1 MKWYHESAT
10 YSDCLFCGGPSHM
23 LHIAAKA
30 QEFSPKGPE
39 VIGLP
44 RPYVKTR
51 EKNQIYDR
59 LTPKNEGMGYEIG
72 DRKLFKRIPMP
83 WNSTRFDAQDIP
95 NFAKDALDNSVM
107 QSIDKKCCPMC
118 GDRFEDNDKA
128 VAWQPDKEDYFGSAG
143 SGEFGSDTLPY
154 HKECMRLVRIH
165 CPHLRQI
172 SDDQF
177 VEGNYSSLIDNVK
190 RNTPWYFEASEKVT
204 PNSENNS
211 LEETPIYTNPS
222 NAEILA
228 AHYNGIN
235 LYDYVHARDSDINH
249 NELLEAHNKGIDLS
263 DYAYAKN
270 SNLNKNEILDAH
282 DKGINVGDYAYARG
296 PVVTHDDV
304 LKAHDKGACLRYY
317 AQDRYSGDTHE
328 EAIKKQIPGYN
339 PWEKRKLE
347 FFKKYN
353 LASQPPEFEPGQEQ
367 PTGLPRPQHRT
378 KPINQNYD
386 QYGIK
391 GVPPGARKLYQKVP
405 VPWNSTS
412 MDEDEDVPNF
422 DKDSMGMHVNEIR
435 SIMNNNELS
444 SSEKLFHIEPMLNY
458 SDSYRERCCPMCGG
472 NFGDND
478 PAVRYKGSDVP
489 MLSDHLPYH
498 EHCMDLINKHCP
510 HLRRDFKG
518 NPNYFHEHGEY
529 SNLLKNG
536 VENYLKIL
544 SPNAI
549 TASQPPEFSPY
560 EEQPKGLPR
569 PQHRTQEENQR
580 YWNTAPLRCPKCGSN
595 TDEDDN
601 EKIYCTGC
609 GQKFENERKLYQ
621 KVPVPW
627 NTDEIGN
634 DIPEFNNDTIN
645 MDTSRMV
652 SPFSYE
658 DEEEPTEEEEKK
670 AVKRFIQENRK
681 NKKNDRNYSHS
692 LDQKCCPMCGGKF
705 EDNEP
710 TALYEDSG
718 VLDILSD
725 WLPYHPHCM
734 ELVQKHCPH
743 IRGNGQNSK
752 GVAEFATGPYK
763 EMLHRGIL
771 NHLKQIGNS

>member
-83 WNSTRFDAQDIP
+83 WNSTRVDAQDIP
-95 NFAKDALDNSVM
+95 NFAKDELDNSVM

-128 VAWQPDKEDYFGSAG
+128 VAWQPDKEDYYGSAG

-190 RNTPWYFEASEKVT
+190 INTPWYFEASEKVT
-204 PNSENNS
+204 PNSEDNP

-228 AHYNGIN
+228 AHYNGVN

-304 LKAHDKGACLRYY
+304 LKAHDKGAYLRYY

-339 PWEKRKLE
+339 PWEKIKLE

-353 LASQPPEFEPGQEQ
+353 L
-367 PTGLPRPQHRT
+367 
-378 KPINQNYD
+378 
-386 QYGIK
+386 
-391 GVPPGARKLYQKVP
+391 
-405 VPWNSTS
+405 
-412 MDEDEDVPNF
+412 
-422 DKDSMGMHVNEIR
+422 
-435 SIMNNNELS
+435 
-444 SSEKLFHIEPMLNY
+444 
-458 SDSYRERCCPMCGG
+458 
-472 NFGDND
+472 
-478 PAVRYKGSDVP
+478 
-489 MLSDHLPYH
+489 
-498 EHCMDLINKHCP
+498 
-510 HLRRDFKG
+510 
-518 NPNYFHEHGEY
+518 
-529 SNLLKNG
+529 
-536 VENYLKIL
+536 
-544 SPNAI
+544 
-549 TASQPPEFSPY
+549 ASQPPEFSPY

-569 PQHRTQEENQR
+569 PQHRTREENQR
-580 YWNTAPLRCPKCGSN
+580 YWDTAPHRCPKCGSD

-601 EKIYCTGC
+601 GKIYCTGC
-609 GQKFENERKLYQ
+609 GQKKFENERKLYQ

-627 NTDEIGN
+627 NTDKVTE
-634 DIPEFNNDTIN
+634 DIPEFNNDIIN
-645 MDTSRMV
+645 IDTSRMV
-652 SPFSYE
+652 SPFSYD
-658 DEEEPTEEEEKK
+658 DEEEPTEEEEGK

-681 NKKNDRNYSHS
+681 NKKDDRNYSHS

-705 EDNEP
+705 EENEP
-710 TALYEDSG
+710 TALYEDSTIF
-718 VLDILSD
+718 DTLSD

-771 NHLKQIGNS
+771 NHLKQVGYS